1 MQTMAI
7 DLTSSW
13 TTSSVTVIAT
23 NKSTDV
29 LNSSLIGKRP
39 DMWYDKT
46 MDLVYSIGGQSYDL
60 NNNSPFNPNV
70 MPTLWGFKP
79 QSNGS
84 VQWESQ
90 SSTISPQGAILA
102 RNVGG
107 GLSATSPTGH
117 YNLGGFIAFSEFVE
131 YDAFALEEMLSYNS
145 GNQSWYN
152 LTLDGQHYML
162 GEAQYIPTYLWSSRR
177 YFIFWRLL
185 AI

>member
-1 MQTMAI
+1 MAI

-13 TTSSVTVIAT
+13 NTSSVTVVAS
-23 NKSTDV
+23 NKSTDI
-29 LNSSLIGKRP
+29 LDGSLLGRRP
-39 DMWYDKT
+39 DMWYDQT
-46 MDLVYSIGGQSYDL
+46 VDMVYSIGGQTYNLDAA
-60 NNNSPFNPNV
+60 PFNPNV
-70 MPTLWGFKP
+70 VPTLWGFKP
-79 QSNGS
+79 QSSGS
-84 VQWESQ
+84 VEWESQ
-90 SSTISPQGAILA
+90 SSTTNLQSAVLA
-102 RNVGG
+102 NNVGG